1 MTNQMMSNNT
11 NGYLLK
17 PFKIFHFGGSALGLT
32 VRFEHNSDGI
42 NGILINYHL
51 MSGMLVL
58 VASINFLFDA
68 KDTNRSCMLVALL
81 LVFITIFTA
90 AQVNLIDN

>member
-1 MTNQMMSNNT
+1 MMSDNT
-11 NGYLLK
+11 NGYFLK
-17 PFKIFHFGGSALGLT
+17 PFEIIHSEGSATFGLRI
-32 VRFEHNSDGI
+32 RFGHNSDGR

-90 AQVNLIDN
+90 AQVN

>member
-1 MTNQMMSNNT
+1 MNPTMTNT
-11 NGYLLK
+11 NGYSLTSFEVIHSNASER
-17 PFKIFHFGGSALGLT
+17 PAFGIQI
-32 VRFEHNSDGI
+32 RFEHNSNGR

-81 LVFITIFTA
+81 LVFINIFTA
-90 AQVNLIDN
+90 AQVI